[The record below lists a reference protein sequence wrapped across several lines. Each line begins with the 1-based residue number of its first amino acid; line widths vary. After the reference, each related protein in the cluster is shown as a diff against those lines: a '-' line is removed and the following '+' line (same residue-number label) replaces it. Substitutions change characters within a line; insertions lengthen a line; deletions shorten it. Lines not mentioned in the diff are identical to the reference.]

1 MRKMWDRMS
10 FPRLGAKAEL
20 DVGAEKG
27 GQSFESM
34 RSGIEVVENR
44 KTVLAEASGDERET
58 IVQRPHLRERTG
70 QETKAERISRRFELE
85 GSTGMSAHLI
95 GLPPHIPIE
104 PPTPPPIPLPAGTQV
119 PVLVGRGKQG
129 LVIKGRDAAIIV
141 AVKKSV
147 SVSERNL
154 TPINAEGSN
163 GKVEETRGQKDNVG
177 GHKTEVGWEGKSIA
191 ERRRQ
196 KFGEKMGKKLRREQ
210 THNSGEAESSE
221 DALGHFVSIT

>member
-1 MRKMWDRMS
+1 MWDRMS

-44 KTVLAEASGDERET
+44 KTVLAEAGADDREV
-58 IVQRPHLRERTG
+58 IVQRPPIGPQLRERIA
-70 QETKAERISRRFELE
+70 QDSEAERVSRRFELE
-85 GSTGMSAHLI
+85 GSTGMSAHLME
-95 GLPPHIPIE
+95 LPPHIPIE
-104 PPTPPPIPLPAGTQV
+104 PPTPPPIPLPVGTQV
-119 PVLVGRGKQG
+119 PVLVGKGKQG
-129 LVIKGRDAAIIV
+129 LIIKGRDAAIIV

-154 TPINAEGSN
+154 TPINAEASN
-163 GKVEETRGQKDNVG
+163 GKVGETRGQKEPMGSN
-177 GHKTEVGWEGKSIA
+177 KTEVGWEGKSIA

-196 KFGEKMGKKLRREQ
+196 KFEEKMGQKLGKE
-210 THNSGEAESSE
+210 
-221 DALGHFVSIT
+221 